1 MMCVPAYTHKSS
13 ADPIRLIC
21 IRLASP
27 LTFSLLS
34 RFAPRARLVVVGVS
48 RRALRLAGH
57 FPCDAISH
65 IIAHTHTHT
74 HTHNGNGSGGGDPRT
89 NTSLKMGT
97 GTGVEKETREEV
109 EMWTGT
115 KRETGREYEYG
126 DEQ

>member
-13 ADPIRLIC
+13 AGPIRLIC

-74 HTHNGNGSGGGDPRT
+74 HTQREREREWRPEDKHKSQDGNGDGSGEGNERRSRD
-89 NTSLKMGT
+89 
-97 GTGVEKETREEV
+97 VD
-109 EMWTGT
+109 
-115 KRETGREYEYG
+115 G
-126 DEQ
+126 DEKGDRKGIRVWR